1 MTYLEGQIAAKQGY
15 MLLWHAEIVSGAYR
29 FRHTFCGG
37 KELTDDEK
45 LADAMTTLRTH
56 AIQLSELVEHL
67 PAAK

>member
-29 FRHTFCGG
+29 FRHTFCGD

-45 LADAMTTLRTH
+45 LSGAMDTLRAH
-56 AIQLSELVEHL
+56 ATQLGSLVEHL
-67 PAAK
+67 PAAN